1 MSITGKDVS
10 RNVST
15 GKDVSRNVSTGKDV
29 ACRVS
34 DSKDVSRNVSPDKEG
49 SGQPT
54 IISTESSANP
64 TGNSGTPTSQ
74 PTKATDSSAADG
86 KKHVRYR
93 MPKPSTP
100 SINPKAEEGGAPEPL
115 DDLAD
120 STEAKKQAIRELQ
133 PIEKIRLYLDE
144 NYIFR
149 RNTLK
154 NIVEY
159 LEVNG
164 ESKQWQPFEDKQFN
178 DLVIQLEILGFRA
191 PEKRVEKLLGSSMI
205 ADYNAIQDY
214 FRLVGSSADTAEPR
228 EFRRLCECVHLSQ
241 LDIQI
246 GAYNYRDLFEYYF
259 FKWLQACYLCGVGKK
274 HNDVMFTL
282 IGAQGRRKTTFL
294 ERLTPPFL
302 SEYSYCGK
310 IDTSASSFEVKQLL
324 SDKFMINIDDQLET
338 IFGKDYN
345 SLKSIISSSSTSYR
359 ERYARMTRKH
369 ARIANFC
376 GSVNESRFLRD
387 SNNRR
392 YLCFQI
398 DDIDGDA
405 LSRID
410 IDRVWAEV
418 KQAADRSG
426 MMFPFTMEDINNI
439 DLMNRYFEAPT
450 EECEALNEVFAPA
463 DSADSGE
470 MDVYNLSF
478 SEILYVLR
486 CHTNNNQLKI
496 YNLQTAMRKY
506 QYQSRPA
513 RRGGGNPAYLY
524 PVRLVRDDDGLR
536 SVIDRIVNTKVDFR
550 DNK

>member
-1 MSITGKDVS
+1 MNTADT
-10 RNVST
+10 N
-15 GKDVSRNVSTGKDV
+15 N
-29 ACRVS
+29 
-34 DSKDVSRNVSPDKEG
+34 
-49 SGQPT
+49 
-54 IISTESSANP
+54 
-64 TGNSGTPTSQ
+64 
-74 PTKATDSSAADG
+74 TDLRP
-86 KKHVRYR
+86 HVRLR
-93 MPKPSTP
+93 MPK
-100 SINPKAEEGGAPEPL
+100 INTAPTLADGAGGADGEPS
-115 DDLAD
+115 DDL
-120 STEAKKQAIRELQ
+120 EAKKQAIRELQ

-154 NIVEY
+154 NLVEY
-159 LEVNG
+159 LPMDSDTKRWE
-164 ESKQWQPFEDKQFN
+164 PFEDKQFN
-178 DLVIQLEILGFRA
+178 DLVIQLEIMGYRA

-214 FRLVGSSADTAEPR
+214 FDMVGKLTTGSTPAE
-228 EFRRLCECVHLSQ
+228 FLRLCECVRLSP

-246 GAYNYRDLFEYYF
+246 GAFCYRELFQYYF
-259 FKWLQACYLCGVGKK
+259 FKWLQACYLCGTGKK

-294 ERLTPPFL
+294 EKLTPPFL
-302 SEYSYCGK
+302 SDYSYCGK

-405 LSRID
+405 LSHID

-418 KQAADRSG
+418 KKAADSSG
-426 MMFPFTMEDINNI
+426 VMFPFTMEDINNI

-450 EECEALNEVFAPA
+450 EECEALNQVFSPANDAPA
-463 DSADSGE
+463 DTPDL
-470 MDVYNLSF
+470 YNLSF
-478 SEILYVLR
+478 SEIMYVLR
-486 CHTNNNQLKI
+486 SYTNNNQLKI

-524 PVRLVRDDDGLR
+524 PVLLVRDDDGLR
-536 SVIDRIVNTKVDFR
+536 NVINMLVNDKTTF
-550 DNK
+550 

>member
-1 MSITGKDVS
+1 
-10 RNVST
+10 
-15 GKDVSRNVSTGKDV
+15 
-29 ACRVS
+29 
-34 DSKDVSRNVSPDKEG
+34 
-49 SGQPT
+49 
-54 IISTESSANP
+54 
-64 TGNSGTPTSQ
+64 
-74 PTKATDSSAADG
+74 
-86 KKHVRYR
+86 
-93 MPKPSTP
+93 MPKTSATP
-100 SINPKAEEGGAPEPL
+100 SIKVDEPVAEPVEATGMVPEPV
-115 DDLAD
+115 
-120 STEAKKQAIRELQ
+120 EAASDEDKKKAIRELQ

-259 FKWLQACYLCGVGKK
+259 FKWLQACYLCGTGKK

-398 DDIDGDA
+398 DDIDGNA

-418 KQAADRSG
+418 KTAADRSG

-450 EECEALNEVFAPA
+450 EEAEALNEVFAPA
-463 DSADSGE
+463 ADNEDG
-470 MDVYNLSF
+470 DNVFLLSF
-478 SEILYVLR
+478 SEILHVLR
-486 CHTNNNQLKI
+486 FHTNNNQLKI

-506 QYQSRPA
+506 QYQNRSA
-513 RRGGGNPAYLY
+513 RRGNGNPAYFY
-524 PVRLVRDDDGLR
+524 RVRLVRESDALYNVIGSIINVNR
-536 SVIDRIVNTKVDFR
+536 SFV
-550 DNK
+550 

>member
-1 MSITGKDVS
+1 MKQACHQCQSWSICKLLPDGEGYDLS
-10 RNVST
+10 RGQCLHYNIET
-15 GKDVSRNVSTGKDV
+15 LRYDH
-29 ACRVS
+29 CEHF
-34 DSKDVSRNVSPDKEG
+34 SPKEQDP
-49 SGQPT
+49 SPNT
-54 IISTESSANP
+54 IPPADEP
-64 TGNSGTPTSQ
+64 
-74 PTKATDSSAADG
+74 ADG
-86 KKHVRYR
+86 AVRPSEIAPDEAANAANGKRRVRFR
-93 MPKPSTP
+93 MPKTAAT
-100 SINPKAEEGGAPEPL
+100 SINPKSGGAPEKDGAVPL

-120 STEAKKQAIRELQ
+120 SSKEAKEKAIRELQ

-154 NIVEY
+154 NIVEF
-159 LEVNG
+159 LPMGSDVR
-164 ESKQWQPFEDKQFN
+164 QWTPFEDKQFN

-205 ADYNAIQDY
+205 ADYNAITDY
-214 FRLVGSSADTAEPR
+214 FDRVGESAAAGAS
-228 EFRRLCECVHLSQ
+228 EFERLCQCVSLSP

-246 GAYNYRDLFEYYF
+246 GAYDYPMLFRYYF

-294 ERLTPPFL
+294 EKLTPRAL
-302 SEYSYCGK
+302 AEYSYCGK

-405 LSRID
+405 LGRID
-410 IDRVWAEV
+410 MDRVWAEV
-418 KQAADRSG
+418 KHAADSSG

-450 EECEALNEVFAPA
+450 EECEALNEIFSPAADSDLAAYPA
-463 DSADSGE
+463 DC
-470 MDVYNLSF
+470 YNLSF

-486 CHTNNNQLKI
+486 CHTGNNQLKN

-524 PVRLVRDDDGLR
+524 PVRLVRDDQGLR
-536 SVIDRIVNTKVDFR
+536 NVIDRLVNL
-550 DNK
+550 

>member
-1 MSITGKDVS
+1 MNTNTIEHTQGIPIPEEAGQHIT
-10 RNVST
+10 T
-15 GKDVSRNVSTGKDV
+15 
-29 ACRVS
+29 
-34 DSKDVSRNVSPDKEG
+34 
-49 SGQPT
+49 
-54 IISTESSANP
+54 STESSANP

-74 PTKATDSSAADG
+74 PTKATDSASPMAEPVAEPVEATDTAADG
-86 KKHVRYR
+86 KKHVRFR
-93 MPKPSTP
+93 MPKPATP
-100 SINPKAEEGGAPEPL
+100 SISLSKAAGQAPDNSSVAEP
-115 DDLAD
+115 DETD
-120 STEAKKQAIRELQ
+120 SDEDKKKAIRELQ

-398 DDIDGDA
+398 DDIDGNA

-418 KQAADRSG
+418 KSAADRSG

-463 DSADSGE
+463 DSADASE

-486 CHTNNNQLKI
+486 CHTNNNSLKI

-536 SVIDRIVNTKVDFR
+536 SVIDRIVNTKADFR